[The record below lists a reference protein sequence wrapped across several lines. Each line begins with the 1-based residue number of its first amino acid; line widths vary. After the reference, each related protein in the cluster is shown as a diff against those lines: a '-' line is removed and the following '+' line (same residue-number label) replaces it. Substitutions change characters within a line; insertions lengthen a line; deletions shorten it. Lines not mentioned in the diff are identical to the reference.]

1 LKEKLKTCLDRINLG
16 LYGGRGTRDAIGL
29 LKIRER
35 TLDIDE
41 EIFVLLHKM
50 TAGISPYEL
59 DQINADPRGNW

>member
-1 LKEKLKTCLDRINLG
+1 MG

-29 LKIRER
+29 LKIPER

-50 TAGISPYEL
+50 TAGISAYKL
-59 DQINADPRGNW
+59 DQSNADPRGNC